1 MEPIA
6 DAAITDAAGFSAG
19 AVHAGIKKDGQ
30 SLDLC
35 IIASDRP
42 ATAAGVFTRNKVRAA
57 PVKLSEERLR
67 SGRCQAV
74 IVNSGNANACT
85 ADRGMA
91 DAERMTELTATRL
104 GLSARDVV
112 VASTGVIGVHLPMEK
127 IERGIAQIELS
138 PTAGHDAARAIMTTD
153 TRPKEAGVRIRIG
166 GQSVAL
172 AGMAK
177 GSGMIHPNMATMLSF
192 VATDAAVA
200 PSFLRRALAEAV
212 GGSFNQM
219 TVDGDTSTNDTL
231 VVLANGA
238 AGNSP
243 LDGSDRDS
251 RAFADALLQVS
262 AELAKAVARDGEGA
276 TKFIE
281 VVVEGAASV
290 DDARRAAKAVV
301 GSSLVKTAVYGADP
315 NWGRVLCALGYSGA
329 EVEERKVDLR
339 IGDVW
344 LMRGGEI
351 QAFDRQAGVRAL
363 SRDEVKVAVNL
374 NLGSGRGVAWGCDL
388 TEGYVEINGKYTT

>member
-1 MEPIA
+1 MEPID
-6 DAAITDAAGFSAG
+6 DAAVTDATGFTAG

-35 IIASDRP
+35 ILASDRP
-42 ATAAGVFTRNKVRAA
+42 AVAAGVFTRNKVRAA

-67 SGRCQAV
+67 TGRCQAV
-74 IVNSGNANACT
+74 VVNAGNANACT
-85 ADRGMA
+85 GEQGMA
-91 DAERMTELTATRL
+91 DARRMTELAAAKL
-104 GLSARDVV
+104 GIPASDVI
-112 VASTGVIGVHLPMEK
+112 VASTGVIGMHLPMEK
-127 IERGIAQIELS
+127 IEAGIQKIHLS
-138 PTAGHDAARAIMTTD
+138 RTAGHDAARAIMTTD
-153 TRPKEAGVRIRIG
+153 LVPKEAGCRVRLG
-166 GQSVAL
+166 SHTVTV

-192 VATDAAVA
+192 IVTDAAVH
-200 PSFLRRALAEAV
+200 PSFLRRALHEAV
-212 GGSFNQM
+212 DNSFNQM

-238 AGNSP
+238 AGNP
-243 LDGSDRDS
+243 TLDDQSLDAR
-251 RAFADALLQVS
+251 RFRDALTSVA
-262 AELAKAVARDGEGA
+262 AELAQKVARDGEGA

-281 VVVEGAASV
+281 MRVEGAASD

-329 EVEERKVDLR
+329 DVDETKVDLR

-344 LMRGGEI
+344 LMRNGQI
-351 QAFDRQAGVRAL
+351 QQFDRQAGVDAL
-363 SRDEVKVAVNL
+363 KGPDVLIWCDL

>member
-1 MEPIA
+1 
-6 DAAITDAAGFSAG
+6 AGFSAG
-19 AVHAGIKKDGQ
+19 AIHAGIKKDGR

-35 IIASDRP
+35 VIASDRP

-57 PVKLSEERLR
+57 PVQLSEERLR

-74 IVNSGNANACT
+74 VVNSGNANACT
-85 ADRGMA
+85 GERGMS
-91 DAERMTELTATRL
+91 DAQRMTELTAARL
-104 GLSARDVV
+104 GLEAHDVV
-112 VASTGVIGVHLPMEK
+112 VASTGVIGVHLPMDRVEQGLA
-127 IERGIAQIELS
+127 RIELS
-138 PTAGHDAARAIMTTD
+138 PNGGHDAARAIMTTD
-153 TRPKEAGVRIRIG
+153 TRPKEAGVRVRVG
-166 GQSVAL
+166 GQRVVVA
-172 AGMAK
+172 GIAK

-192 VATDAAVA
+192 VTTDAAVA

-212 GGSFNQM
+212 NGSFNQM

-231 VVLANGA
+231 IVLANGA
-238 AGNSP
+238 AGNTS

-251 RAFADALLQVS
+251 RAFAEALLQVT
-262 AELAKAVARDGEGA
+262 AALAKAVARDGEGA
-276 TKFIE
+276 SKFIE

-290 DDARRAAKAVV
+290 EDARRAAKAVV

-339 IGDVW
+339 IGEVW

-351 QAFDRQAGVRAL
+351 QPFDRKAGVRAL
-363 SRDEVKVAVNL
+363 SQDEVRIVVNL
-374 NLGSGRGVAWGCDL
+374 NLGGGRGVAWGCDL